1 MPVMPSRIVIGLE
14 RSLVASMFIVM
25 LAGCASSVPAET
37 PPQSPA
43 TAPTSVSPPHRPQ
56 IGEYV
61 PVDQPAE
68 AISKV
73 DPIYPE
79 DAKQAG
85 IEGTIVVQAL
95 VIEDGSVEECRAV
108 PSIPALEDAAVA
120 CVRQWHFKPA
130 MIGGKPVA
138 VWVTVPV
145 RFMRQQ

>member
-1 MPVMPSRIVIGLE
+1 MPKRKDFALLRI
-14 RSLVASMFIVM
+14 LVACIPIVM
-25 LAGCASSVPAET
+25 LAGCASQSPVSE
-37 PPQSPA
+37 PPQSSGGAPPA
-43 TAPTSVSPPHRPQ
+43 SASPPHRPQ
-56 IGEYV
+56 FGEYV
-61 PVDQPAE
+61 SVDQQAE
-68 AISKV
+68 PISKV
-73 DPIYPE
+73 DPIYPD

-85 IEGTIVVQAL
+85 IEGTIIVQAL

-145 RFMRQQ
+145 RFMRQ